1 MLVTIVVKF
10 WENLFLLFSNNHEYV
25 VLTYRYNKPLAFLIA
40 FSLAMNGFAVAANI
54 RLHPPTEKPISLEIP
69 RGREDED
76 IDVRKRRLSRLLED

>member
-25 VLTYRYNKPLAFLIA
+25 VLTHRYNKPLAFLIA
-40 FSLAMNGFAVAANI
+40 LSLAMNGFAVAANI